1 MFDILF
7 KNLGRGY
14 KNTEE
19 LLKAGKIYDAYDS
32 VKNRDEKEAKLLSGL
47 FLIIMKKNKK
57 GLEII
62 VPLIQTGEEILGK
75 EIMYEV
81 LGTAYYT
88 EGNYLESAK
97 YLMESLKI
105 NRDNFNSLFNL
116 TAIYLVK
123 KDYEKAYE
131 NLEKMI
137 KLRPS
142 DEEVRKNYKLVKERL
157 KIN

>member
-1 MFDILF
+1 MFDIVF
-7 KNLGRGY
+7 KKLGKSY
-14 KNTEE
+14 KITEE
-19 LLKAGKIYDAYDS
+19 FLKAGKIFDAYDS
-32 VKNRDEKEAKLLSGL
+32 VKNRDEKEAQFLSGI

-57 GLEII
+57 GIEII
-62 VPLIQTGEEILGK
+62 LPLIKTGEEILGK
-75 EIMYEV
+75 EIMYEI

-97 YLMESLKI
+97 YFMESLKI

-157 KIN
+157 KIK

>member
-7 KNLGRGY
+7 KKLGRGY
-14 KNTEE
+14 RETEE
-19 LLKAGKIYDAYDS
+19 LLKAGKIFDAYDS

-47 FLIIMKKNKK
+47 FLIIMEKNKK

-62 VPLIQTGEEILGK
+62 VPLISTGEELLGK
-75 EIMYEV
+75 EIMYEI
-81 LGTAYYT
+81 LGTSYYT

-105 NRDNFNSLFNL
+105 NKDNFNSLFNL

-142 DEEVRKNYKLVKERL
+142 DEEVRKNYKIVKEKLR
-157 KIN
+157 IN